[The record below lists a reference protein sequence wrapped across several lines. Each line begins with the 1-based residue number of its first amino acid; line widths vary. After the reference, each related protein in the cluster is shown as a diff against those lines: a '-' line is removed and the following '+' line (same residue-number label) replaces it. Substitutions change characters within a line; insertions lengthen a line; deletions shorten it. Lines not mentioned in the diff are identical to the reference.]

1 MKRTNFLKSFVV
13 KGLRVGLMVMMLVLI
28 QGISSDLWAQN
39 SSPLPTFKNKLSC
52 NEIARVELSNYQSL
66 LSAYQTKQ
74 TGDATFDRIMK
85 MVNAYSELL
94 QMMENN
100 QMTVENSVTSIYP
113 MLALAPSYG
122 LQPTVNLTGFYTRNW
137 TSEFSEI
144 VSKLKI

>member
-13 KGLRVGLMVMMLVLI
+13 KGLRVGLMVMMLVLM
-28 QGISSDLWAQN
+28 QGISSDLLAQN
-39 SSPLPTFKNKLSC
+39 SSPLPTFKNKLTC
-52 NEIARVELSNYQSL
+52 IEIARVEITNYQIL
-66 LSAYQTKQ
+66 LRSFQTKQ
-74 TGDATFDRIMK
+74 PGDATFDSYVK

-113 MLALAPSYG
+113 MLAPAPSYG